1 MKDIIRASAW
11 AGFADL
17 VTELGG
23 DADLILAEADVDRRM
38 LADPDL
44 YLPMKKFVASQAI
57 AAQRLRRKDFGL
69 LMGQRQT
76 TSVLGALAIA
86 IANAATPRDGVSM
99 ASRFLHIHNP
109 TAVLTLSR
117 IPRTSCDLLSCHAQ
131 LSDDTAREQND
142 ERMMSTIHRVLKQ
155 LVGKTYLPVEVTF
168 THAALSP
175 MSVYRKVFGVTPKF
189 DQRSMGITIERSQLD
204 VWRPGASAQLR
215 ETAEALLI
223 RLARPNDKTYS
234 QSVASMARGL
244 LISGEFTP
252 EQAAGALGLHARTLQ
267 RRLKDEGSS
276 FEKIKDEA
284 RRDWAESLLSQPAV
298 PLTQIAN
305 ILGYADSSAFTR
317 SCRRWFGEAPRHYRL
332 LLSARRNE
340 PATPRVSRVNS
351 LEANL
356 RARRRAG
363 V

>member
-11 AGFADL
+11 TGFAEL

-23 DADLILAEADVDRRM
+23 NPDSILAEADVDRRM
-38 LADPDL
+38 LGDPDL
-44 YLPMKKFVASQAI
+44 YLPMKKFVACQAI
-57 AAQRLRRKDFGL
+57 AAERLQRKDFGL
-69 LMGQRQT
+69 LMGQWQT
-76 TSVLGALAIA
+76 TAVLGALSIA
-86 IANAATPRDGVSM
+86 IANAATPREGM
-99 ASRFLHIHNP
+99 TLASRFLHIHNP
-109 TAVLTLSR
+109 TAMLTLSR
-117 IPRTSCDLLSCHAQ
+117 IPRTSCDLLSCHSH
-131 LSDDTAREQND
+131 LSDDAGREQND
-142 ERMMSTIHRVLKQ
+142 ERMMSTVHRVLKQ

-168 THAALSP
+168 THAPLSP
-175 MSVYRKVFGVTPKF
+175 MAAYRKVFGMTPKF
-189 DQRSMGITIERSQLD
+189 NQRSMSFTIERKQLD

-215 ETAEALLI
+215 ETAEALLM
-223 RLARPNDKTYS
+223 RLARPNDKTYT

-244 LISGEFTP
+244 LISGGFTP

-284 RRDWAESLLSQPAV
+284 RRDWADSLLSQPAV

-317 SCRRWFGEAPRHYRL
+317 SCRRWFGAAPRHYRL
-332 LLSARRNE
+332 QLSSRSKERSA
-340 PATPRVSRVNS
+340 PRVSRVNS
-351 LEANL
+351 LEANM
-356 RARRRAG
+356 RARWRAG